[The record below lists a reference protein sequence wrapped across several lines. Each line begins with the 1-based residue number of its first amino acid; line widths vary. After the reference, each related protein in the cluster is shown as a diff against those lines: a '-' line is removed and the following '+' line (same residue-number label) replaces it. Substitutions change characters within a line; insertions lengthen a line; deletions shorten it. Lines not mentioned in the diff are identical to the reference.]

1 FSLDSRCLVADHPRS
16 VQEEVESHFCPHC
29 TSFFR
34 TPDAMST
41 ENRCPHCFECPC
53 CRCVLVPSPVSLD
66 RSSSS
71 FSSAGPS
78 FCLRCLYC
86 QWTSE
91 NWGLVASD
99 PAGLAAAAT
108 TREKQGSGSSRS
120 STAMVVGALL
130 EAAQQR
136 QVEADQRAASAAG
149 GGGGGRGRDRGRGA
163 RLRVGSTNS
172 GGGRGR
178 EVDSSL
184 FSAAASTTGPWKVSD
199 LDDAVARRNQVVA
212 AASRSVVLPR
222 PPAATAAAAAAAAG
236 TPAAVSPPWVLR
248 GDTDGPDPALWTLS
262 SGHETAGLA
271 ERVERSW
278 SSPPRQS
285 PPACGSRG
293 EDGGGGGSKPAVGG
307 EAGGGG
313 GVPRRVR
320 LRARL
325 GKRCRKDLAAGRT
338 GILIKA
344 TFNPLDGDSSTAK
357 ARREE
362 RERTAGGEGVKKT
375 WFKKDCSAALSVPR
389 ITVASLPSSLALLG
403 PTMAVAVSKTAA
415 PQQQGGREEDG
426 HGGEGSEEIAGQQPQ
441 QQQQQQQQPSLVLR
455 LANPQI
461 TLLRLRVATEH
472 GPSTAESDLDGNT
485 AAAAA
490 AAAAVGVDET
500 SPLGA
505 EQSAGGGGDG
515 GRKESRTA
523 ASASSGSPAIGVT
536 AAAAPALAAGGENAR
551 FVTVRPAGWGKGDW
565 VHLEGREDE
574 IIRQP
579 GDRYRLPRGL
589 LSRADDG
596 GGGYT
601 GSPPGAERSGRAG
614 ATPFLM
620 HQQGDVAWVR
630 VPLDKACADRVA
642 AAAAAAAA
650 AAEAEALPVLDVRFS
665 LVMGEGDG
673 GGGDDIS
680 MPIAVR
686 FPLSSCPS

>member
-1 FSLDSRCLVADHPRS
+1 PPPPSSLH
-16 VQEEVESHFCPHC
+16 
-29 TSFFR
+29 
-34 TPDAMST
+34 
-41 ENRCPHCFECPC
+41 RCPHCFECPC
-53 CRCVLVPSPVSLD
+53 CRCVLVPSPVSPD
-66 RSSSS
+66 RSSSSS

-78 FCLRCLYC
+78 YCLRCLYC

-91 NWGLVASD
+91 DSGLVAPD
-99 PAGLAAAAT
+99 PAGLAAAAAA
-108 TREKQGSGSSRS
+108 REKKGGGSNRS
-120 STAMVVGALL
+120 STATLVGALL

-136 QVEADQRAASAAG
+136 EAEAAQRAGSAAG
-149 GGGGGRGRDRGRGA
+149 GGVGGRGRDRGRGA
-163 RLRVGSTNS
+163 RLRAASTNS

-178 EVDSSL
+178 EMDSSL

-212 AASRSVVLPR
+212 AASRSVALPR
-222 PPAATAAAAAAAAG
+222 PPAAAAAAATAG
-236 TPAAVSPPWVLR
+236 TPAAVSPPWALR

-271 ERVERSW
+271 ERVEGSW
-278 SSPPRQS
+278 SSPPQQS
-285 PPACGSRG
+285 PSARG
-293 EDGGGGGSKPAVGG
+293 AREEGGGGGSEPAVGG

-357 ARREE
+357 ARGEE
-362 RERTAGGEGVKKT
+362 RERTAGGYLSSRGEGVKKT

-389 ITVASLPSSLALLG
+389 LTVASLPSSLALLG
-403 PTMAVAVSKTAA
+403 PTAAAAAATASKTAA
-415 PQQQGGREEDG
+415 PRQQGGREKDT
-426 HGGEGSEEIAGQQPQ
+426 HGGEGSEEVAGQQS
-441 QQQQQQQQPSLVLR
+441 QQQPSLVLR

-461 TLLRLRVATEH
+461 TLLRLRVATEN
-472 GPSTAESDLDGNT
+472 GPSTAESDPDGNTAAT

-490 AAAAVGVDET
+490 AATAVGVDEA
-500 SPLGA
+500 PPPGA
-505 EQSAGGGGDG
+505 EQSAGGGRDG
-515 GRKESRTA
+515 GRKEGRAA
-523 ASASSGSPAIGVT
+523 ASASSGSPATGVT
-536 AAAAPALAAGGENAR
+536 AAAAPALAAGGGNAG
-551 FVTVRPAGWGKGDW
+551 FVTVRPAGWGEGDW

-614 ATPFLM
+614 ATPFLL

-630 VPLDKACADRVA
+630 VPLDKACANRVA
-642 AAAAAAAA
+642 AAVAV
-650 AAEAEALPVLDVRFS
+650 AEALPVLDVRFS